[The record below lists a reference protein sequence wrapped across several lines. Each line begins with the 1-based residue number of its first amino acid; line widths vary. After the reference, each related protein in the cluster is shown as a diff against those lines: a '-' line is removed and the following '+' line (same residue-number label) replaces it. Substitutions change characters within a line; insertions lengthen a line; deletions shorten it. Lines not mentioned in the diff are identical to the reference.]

1 MKTYHIKWH
10 NILKNAEKQLIELLL
25 IVSETVAAKLQ
36 LEVDQSTDA
45 LFIDESQDLRTA
57 LEEKNREMKKQLEK

>member
-10 NILKNAEKQLIELLL
+10 NIVKNAEKQLTELLL

-36 LEVDQSTDA
+36 LEVDQSIDA

-57 LEEKNREMKKQLEK
+57 LEKKNREMKKQLEK